1 MAASSTNTTIRNT
14 SIPSQYKASVRSR
27 VLPAQCTPRENWALP
42 LPLTVKS
49 GQFHWSASWFM
60 TLLTLAAVVLFVRL
74 GFWQWHR
81 AQQKTALEQQ
91 FAAGGQTV
99 ADLSSGATD
108 AEPRYA
114 QVSVHGRYDAQHQ
127 FVLDNISH
135 AGQPGYEVLTPLQLD
150 GGHTLLVNR
159 GWVPLIGPRSHLPDV
174 QFDASA
180 PLAVTGRLD
189 NLPVVGIAL
198 GHVPPVAGSSWPKLT
213 SFPTMPDLSA
223 ALGAPLESR
232 QLLLSPG
239 EPFGFVR
246 DWQLGG
252 FGPGRHLSYAVQ
264 WWAFAAL
271 ALGLYGYMNGRRPA
285 R

>member
-1 MAASSTNTTIRNT
+1 
-14 SIPSQYKASVRSR
+14 
-27 VLPAQCTPRENWALP
+27 

-49 GQFHWSASWFM
+49 GRFHWSASWFM

-81 AQQKTALEQQ
+81 AQQKTALQQQ

-99 ADLSSGATD
+99 TDLPSGATD
-108 AEPRYA
+108 AAPRYA
-114 QVSVHGRYDAQHQ
+114 QVTVRGSYDAQHQ
-127 FVLDNISH
+127 FLLDNISH
-135 AGQPGYEVLTPLQLD
+135 AGQPGYEVLTPLRLV
-150 GGHTLLVNR
+150 GGQMLLVNR
-159 GWVPLIGPRSHLPDV
+159 GWVPLNGPRSHLPDV

-189 NLPVVGIAL
+189 NLPVVGISL
-198 GHVPPVAGSSWPKLT
+198 GHVPPAAGSTWPKLT
-213 SFPTMPDLSA
+213 SFPTMSDLSA
-223 ALGAPLESR
+223 ALGAPLQSR
-232 QLLLSPG
+232 QLLLSAG

-246 DWQLGG
+246 EWQLSG

-271 ALGLYGYMNGRRPA
+271 ALGLYGYMNRRRQA
-285 R
+285 I